1 MTSEQTAN
9 AFRGLTVT
17 WHFLAATVF
26 VFLSTMLAAMA
37 VRGYAPLLSGSLSA
51 VFLATTV
58 LSAFAGYGLQHMK
71 RWAAYLSHI
80 LTGVIAIGALA
91 LILMPHYAPEIAPR
105 TNLPFCAVVLLT
117 SMACLVSGH
126 LAIRSKGAT
135 R

>member
-1 MTSEQTAN
+1 MKSMDN
-9 AFRGLTVT
+9 AIR
-17 WHFLAATVF
+17 AE
-26 VFLSTMLAAMA
+26 
-37 VRGYAPLLSGSLSA
+37 
-51 VFLATTV
+51 V
-58 LSAFAGYGLQHMK
+58 LSRLERDYGLQHMK

>member
-1 MTSEQTAN
+1 
-9 AFRGLTVT
+9 
-17 WHFLAATVF
+17 
-26 VFLSTMLAAMA
+26 
-37 VRGYAPLLSGSLSA
+37 
-51 VFLATTV
+51 
-58 LSAFAGYGLQHMK
+58 
-71 RWAAYLSHI
+71 
-80 LTGVIAIGALA
+80 VIAIGALA

>member
-9 AFRGLTVT
+9 TYSGLTVT
-17 WHFLAATVF
+17 WHFVAATVF

-37 VRGYAPLLSGSLSA
+37 VRGYAPLLSGSLFA
-51 VFLATTV
+51 AFFGTTV
-58 LSAFAGYGLQHMK
+58 LSAFAGYGLQQRK
-71 RWAAYLSHI
+71 RWAVGLSHI